1 MVPRVLIAE
10 DDDNIRALI
19 EMAFDEYETIVA
31 ADGAQAITMLAE
43 ARFDVAVL
51 DVMMPEV
58 DGFDVLT
65 AIRGHSRHAKVP
77 VVMVTAKTSES
88 DHIEGFQRG
97 ADAYVTKPFMP
108 GELVATVEE
117 LLSMSWEARSRQRDS
132 EKDRA
137 EFLRRLER
145 RF

>member
-1 MVPRVLIAE
+1 VARVLIAE
-10 DDDNIRALI
+10 DDENIRTLI
-19 EMAFDEYETIVA
+19 ELAFDEYDTVVA
-31 ADGAQAITMLAE
+31 ADGAQALTLLDE
-43 ARFDVAVL
+43 ARFDAAVL
-51 DVMMPEV
+51 DVMMPGV
-58 DGFDVLT
+58 TGFEVLT
-65 AIRGHSRHAKVP
+65 AIRTHPRHAKVP

-108 GELVATVEE
+108 NELVATVEE
-117 LLSMSWEARSRQRDS
+117 LLSMSWESRSRQRDS